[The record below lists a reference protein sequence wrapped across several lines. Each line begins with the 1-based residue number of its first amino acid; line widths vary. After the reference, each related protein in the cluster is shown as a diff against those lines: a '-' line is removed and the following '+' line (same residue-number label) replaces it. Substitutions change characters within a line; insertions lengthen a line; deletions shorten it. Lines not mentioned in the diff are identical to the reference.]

1 MPAAGASTASTPS
14 ISLRVDQDGK
24 HTIYTRQGQETHHL
38 RGIGGPRG
46 FCYSREMVKA
56 EEMYDITVVG
66 GGPVGLYAAYY
77 AGLRE
82 CRTKLIEMYPEL
94 GGRLISMYTEKEVFD
109 GAGHTRILAR
119 DLVAQLKEQA
129 FQYRPTVVLNERV
142 TGLRILGERVIELAT
157 PAGLHYSQTVIIAVG
172 SGAFVPRKLDIPHL
186 IDLEGH
192 GIYYYLTA
200 FEPLR

>member
-66 GGPVGLYAAYY
+66 AGPVGLYAAYY

-82 CRTKLIEMYPEL
+82 CRTKLIETYPQV
-94 GGRLISMYTEKEVFD
+94 GGRLISMYPEKEIFD
-109 GAGHTRILAR
+109 VAGHRRIVAAE
-119 DLVAQLKEQA
+119 LVRELTDQA
-129 FQYRPTVVLNERV
+129 MQYRPEVVLNERV
-142 TGLRILGERVIELAT
+142 TGLRILGELSRPW
-157 PAGLHYSQTVIIAVG
+157 PAQEPADSSARRERPKRCHTVLQT
-172 SGAFVPRKLDIPHL
+172 FRCL
-186 IDLEGH
+186 
-192 GIYYYLTA
+192 
-200 FEPLR
+200 